1 MFVVVVELEVPQVKV
16 VANVVNGGSSSDGGS
31 GSRSGSSGRNS
42 K

>member
-31 GSRSGSSGRNS
+31 GSSRRNS

>member
-1 MFVVVVELEVPQVKV
+1 VFVVVVELEVPQVKV

-31 GSRSGSSGRNS
+31 SSSRRNS